1 MLGSMVLWLFWP
13 SFCSAVVPADQMPK
27 TVINTLLALCGATLV
42 TYAAGVALRKGK
54 LGIADMAN
62 AALAGGVAIGATCNQ
77 ASAPAAMLIGALA
90 GGLCVVGYN
99 IIQPRLQNALKIV
112 DTCGVHNLHGMPGLL
127 GGVAAIFIVPGI
139 AGAQIAGIVVTVVLA
154 FAAGTVGGFI
164 IRATGEKVQAYED
177 ADEFAEA

>member
-1 MLGSMVLWLFWP
+1 
-13 SFCSAVVPADQMPK
+13 
-27 TVINTLLALCGATLV
+27 
-42 TYAAGVALRKGK
+42 
-54 LGIADMAN
+54 
-62 AALAGGVAIGATCNQ
+62 
-77 ASAPAAMLIGALA
+77 
-90 GGLCVVGYN
+90 
-99 IIQPRLQNALKIV
+99 LKIV